1 MFCWA
6 SLILLMMTLLFLGK
20 VERLLQSLRCFHSQT
35 PVTATVVVGKDPT
48 FDVDVHVMAKQV
60 KLLYDSERQ
69 CVCGVARDG
78 VTQFAEVDK
87 KDSVNHPEVFPWG
100 PPNRIQRAH

>member
-1 MFCWA
+1 MATPA
-6 SLILLMMTLLFLGK
+6 SLVDINSAAKALGMT
-20 VERLLQSLRCFHSQT
+20 VEEVKKRMAKT